1 MKRSLW
7 CIAIILMK
15 ELIRRCVGYNV
26 DWRKLF
32 FIGAILTIA
41 GVVFQ
46 MFSLHYPL
54 KMLFLSPHVTISS
67 YESLNSTIPL
77 SETLSKAR
85 AEEFQLVPAAPV
97 VSVNS
102 SIKLIQSM
110 PVEPKRVT
118 APVKTKS
125 ISRRRKKNIK
135 LDDKP
140 KLLPPFPRKIV
151 PSHLQV
157 EVLRVLILFSFE
169 AQQRKLLPINL
180 PLWLAIFSEIHLVL
194 VTK

>member
-7 CIAIILMK
+7 YIAIILMK
-15 ELIRRCVGYNV
+15 ELIRRCVGYKV

-32 FIGAILTIA
+32 FVGSILTIA

-46 MFSLHYPL
+46 MFSLSYPL
-54 KMLFLSPHVTISS
+54 NMWFLSPHVTVSS

-77 SETLSKAR
+77 SETLIKLR

-118 APVKTKS
+118 APVRRKS
-125 ISRRRKKNIK
+125 ISRRRKKIIK

-140 KLLPPFPRKIV
+140 KLLPPFPPRKIV

-157 EVLRVLILFSFE
+157 EVLSVLILFSFE
-169 AQQRKLLPINL
+169 A
-180 PLWLAIFSEIHLVL
+180 
-194 VTK
+194 